1 MEVSLAGSPRS
12 SEEGDEIYGIHPV
25 LECLKSG
32 ARSVEK
38 IYIQKTAS
46 SRSISEIVH
55 LCRQKG
61 IPVRFEPG
69 AFFERQTNGASH
81 QGVLAVCS
89 AQKYKDI
96 EDVFAS
102 LSACPT
108 LVVLDSI
115 EDPMNLGAIIRT
127 CAASGVE
134 GVILPKDHSTGLTS
148 TVAKTAA
155 GALDHVQVVRV
166 SNLVNAMKELKEKG
180 IWIVGV
186 ETGQKMLYYEQD
198 YRMPLA
204 LVLGNEGKGIR
215 RLVRET
221 CDFLVS
227 IPTPGKIHS
236 LNVSVSAGV
245 ILYEVLRQ
253 RSEWKNPPSKNQLP
267 DR

>member
-1 MEVSLAGSPRS
+1 VAGGPRS

-46 SRSISEIVH
+46 SRIVSEIVH

-69 AFFERQTNGASH
+69 AYFERQTNGASH

-96 EDVFAS
+96 EDIFAS

-115 EDPMNLGAIIRT
+115 EDPRNLGAIIRT

-166 SNLVNAMKELKEKG
+166 SNLVNAMKEIKEKG

-186 ETGQKMLYYEQD
+186 ESEQKKQYDELD
-198 YRMPLA
+198 YQMPLA
-204 LVLGNEGKGIR
+204 LVFGNEGKGIR

-236 LNVSVSAGV
+236 LNVSVAAGV
-245 ILYEVLRQ
+245 VLYEVLRQ
-253 RSEWKNPPSKNQLP
+253 RSGRRNPPSKK
-267 DR
+267 

>member
-1 MEVSLAGSPRS
+1 MVGGPHT
-12 SEEGDEIYGIHPV
+12 SEEGDEIYGIHSV
-25 LECLKSG
+25 MECLKSG
-32 ARSVEK
+32 VRNIEK
-38 IYIQKTAS
+38 IFILKTAS
-46 SRSISEIVH
+46 SRSLSEIVH

-69 AFFERQTNGASH
+69 AFFDRQTNGASH
-81 QGVLAVCS
+81 QGVLAICS
-89 AQKYKDI
+89 AQKYKDL
-96 EDVFAS
+96 EDILES
-102 LSACPT
+102 LSTCPT

-115 EDPMNLGAIIRT
+115 EDPRNLGAIIRT

-166 SNLVNAMKELKEKG
+166 SNLVTAMKELKEKG

-186 ETGQKMLYYEQD
+186 ETDQKKQYTQLD

-204 LVLGNEGKGIR
+204 LVFGNEGKGIR

-227 IPTPGKIHS
+227 IPTLGKIHS

-245 ILYEVLRQ
+245 VLYEVLRQ
-253 RSEWKNPPSKNQLP
+253 RSAEESSET
-267 DR
+267 

>member
-1 MEVSLAGSPRS
+1 MGGPRS

-32 ARSVEK
+32 TRSVEK

-46 SRSISEIVH
+46 SRIVSEIVH

-69 AFFERQTNGASH
+69 AYFERQTNGASH

-96 EDVFAS
+96 EDIFES

-115 EDPMNLGAIIRT
+115 EDPRNLGAIIRT

-166 SNLVNAMKELKEKG
+166 SNLVAAMKEIKEKG

-186 ETGQKMLYYEQD
+186 ESEQKKQYDELD
-198 YRMPLA
+198 YQMPLA
-204 LVLGNEGKGIR
+204 LVFGNEGKGIR

-236 LNVSVSAGV
+236 LNVSVAAGV
-245 ILYEVLRQ
+245 VLYEVLRQ
-253 RSEWKNPPSKNQLP
+253 RSGRRNSPSK
-267 DR
+267 D

>member
-1 MEVSLAGSPRS
+1 MVGGPRS

-32 ARSVEK
+32 ARNVEK

-46 SRSISEIVH
+46 SRIVSEIVH

-69 AFFERQTNGASH
+69 AYFERQTNGASH

-96 EDVFAS
+96 EDIFES

-115 EDPMNLGAIIRT
+115 EDPRNLGAIIRT

-166 SNLVNAMKELKEKG
+166 SNLVAAMKEIKEKG

-186 ETGQKMLYYEQD
+186 ESEQKKQYDELD
-198 YRMPLA
+198 YQMPLA
-204 LVLGNEGKGIR
+204 LVFGNEGKGIR

-236 LNVSVSAGV
+236 LNVSVAAGV
-245 ILYEVLRQ
+245 VLYEVLRQ
-253 RSEWKNPPSKNQLP
+253 RSGRRNSPSKN
-267 DR
+267 

>member
-1 MEVSLAGSPRS
+1 MAGGPRS

-46 SRSISEIVH
+46 SRIVSEIVH

-69 AFFERQTNGASH
+69 AYFERQTNGASH

-96 EDVFAS
+96 EDIFES

-115 EDPMNLGAIIRT
+115 EDPRNLGAIIRT

-155 GALDHVQVVRV
+155 GALDHVQVARV
-166 SNLVNAMKELKEKG
+166 SNLVNAMKEIKEKG

-186 ETGQKMLYYEQD
+186 ESEQKKQYDELD
-198 YRMPLA
+198 YQMPLA
-204 LVLGNEGKGIR
+204 LVFGNEGKGIR

-236 LNVSVSAGV
+236 LNVSVAAGV
-245 ILYEVLRQ
+245 VLYEVLRQ
-253 RSEWKNPPSKNQLP
+253 RSGRRNPPSKN
-267 DR
+267 

>member
-1 MEVSLAGSPRS
+1 MAGGPRS

-46 SRSISEIVH
+46 SRIVSEIVH

-69 AFFERQTNGASH
+69 AYFERQTNGASH

-96 EDVFAS
+96 EDIFES

-115 EDPMNLGAIIRT
+115 EDPRNLGAIIRT

-166 SNLVNAMKELKEKG
+166 SNLVAAMKEIKEKG

-186 ETGQKMLYYEQD
+186 ESEQKKQYDELD
-198 YRMPLA
+198 YQMPLA
-204 LVLGNEGKGIR
+204 LVFGNEGKGIR

-236 LNVSVSAGV
+236 LNVSVAAGV
-245 ILYEVLRQ
+245 VLYEVLRQ
-253 RSEWKNPPSKNQLP
+253 RSGRRNSPSKN
-267 DR
+267 

>member
-1 MEVSLAGSPRS
+1 MVGGPRS

-32 ARSVEK
+32 ARNVEK

-46 SRSISEIVH
+46 SRIVSEIVH

-69 AFFERQTNGASH
+69 AYFERQTNGASH

-96 EDVFAS
+96 EDIFES

-115 EDPMNLGAIIRT
+115 EDPRNLGAIIRT

-166 SNLVNAMKELKEKG
+166 SNLVAAMKEIKEKG

-186 ETGQKMLYYEQD
+186 ESEQKKQYDELD
-198 YRMPLA
+198 YQMPLA
-204 LVLGNEGKGIR
+204 LVFGNEGKGIR

-236 LNVSVSAGV
+236 LNVSVAAGV
-245 ILYEVLRQ
+245 VLYEVLRQ
-253 RSEWKNPPSKNQLP
+253 RSGRRNPPSKN
-267 DR
+267 

>member
-1 MEVSLAGSPRS
+1 MVGGPRS

-46 SRSISEIVH
+46 SRIVSEIVH

-69 AFFERQTNGASH
+69 AYFERQTNGASH

-96 EDVFAS
+96 EDIFES

-115 EDPMNLGAIIRT
+115 EDPRNLGAIIRT

-166 SNLVNAMKELKEKG
+166 SNLVAAMKEIKEKG

-186 ETGQKMLYYEQD
+186 ESEQKKQYDELD
-198 YRMPLA
+198 YQMPLA
-204 LVLGNEGKGIR
+204 LVFGNEGKGIR

-236 LNVSVSAGV
+236 LNVSVAAGV
-245 ILYEVLRQ
+245 VLYEVLRQ
-253 RSEWKNPPSKNQLP
+253 RSGRRNSPSK
-267 DR
+267 D

>member
-1 MEVSLAGSPRS
+1 VAGGTRS
-12 SEEGDEIYGIHPV
+12 SEEGDEIYGIHSV
-25 LECLKSG
+25 MECLKSG

-46 SRSISEIVH
+46 GRSISEIVN

-69 AFFERQTNGASH
+69 AFFDRQTQGASH

-89 AQKYKDI
+89 AQKYKEI
-96 EDVFAS
+96 EDIFAS

-108 LVVLDSI
+108 LVILDSI
-115 EDPMNLGAIIRT
+115 EDPRNLGAIIRT

-155 GALDHVQVVRV
+155 GALDHIPIVRV
-166 SNLVNAMKELKEKG
+166 NNLVTAMKELKEKG

-186 ETGQKMLYYEQD
+186 ETGQKKLYDEQD

-204 LVLGNEGKGIR
+204 LVFGNEGKGIR

-236 LNVSVSAGV
+236 LNVSVSSGV
-245 ILYEVLRQ
+245 VLYEVLRQ
-253 RSEWKNPPSKNQLP
+253 RSERKGSETKIQPLG
-267 DR
+267 R

>member
-1 MEVSLAGSPRS
+1 MSGGPRS
-12 SEEGDEIYGIHPV
+12 LEEGEEIYGIHPV

-32 ARSVEK
+32 VRSVEK

-46 SRSISEIVH
+46 SRSVSEIVH
-55 LCRQKG
+55 LCRKKG
-61 IPVRFEPG
+61 IPFRFEPV

-108 LVVLDSI
+108 LVILDSI
-115 EDPMNLGAIIRT
+115 EDPRNLGAIIRT
-127 CAASGVE
+127 CAAIGVE

-155 GALDHVQVVRV
+155 GALDQIQVVRV
-166 SNLVNAMKELKEKG
+166 SNLVSTMKEIKEKG
-180 IWIVGV
+180 IWIIGV

-204 LVLGNEGKGIR
+204 LVFGNEGKGIR

-227 IPTPGKIHS
+227 IPTPGKIDS

-245 ILYEVLRQ
+245 VLYEVLRQ
-253 RSEWKNPPSKNQLP
+253 RSERSSS
-267 DR
+267 